1 MIKNFLETKSGRKI
15 AAGLGIFLVAVFG
28 LIVYA
33 VLTTDNG
40 TDATEKNEKQPQVE
54 EVKGHYS
61 ATIYSGTW
69 YSNRSDDLKIE
80 LNKDGTY
87 RASTD
92 WFGPGKYYLI
102 EGGKLVLENKKEE
115 TKEFSLQT
123 RRGSTIFYLK
133 EGKEEIYL
141 YPTEEIRDKLEAE
154 LTEQVEAAEKAVTQK
169 WMDILQQGTWKD
181 ENDKRTF
188 TLSFKEDEYTQKK
201 IENDKKD
208 EERKFTYRI
217 ISVSTE
223 QDGASFVVSRI
234 DESDVQQEITFRI
247 VEEGSKYKL
256 IGTAGSFVWNT
267 YFEKNYEEVELTQD
281 GTTRSDTT
289 KTRETTDEEGNKVTI
304 TEKEVNDKDASR

>member
-304 TEKEVNDKDASR
+304 TEKEVN

>member
-33 VLTTDNG
+33 VLKTDNG

>member
-256 IGTAGSFVWNT
+256 IGTAGSFVWST

>member
-188 TLSFKEDEYTQKK
+188 TLSFREDEYTQKK

-304 TEKEVNDKDASR
+304 TEKEVN